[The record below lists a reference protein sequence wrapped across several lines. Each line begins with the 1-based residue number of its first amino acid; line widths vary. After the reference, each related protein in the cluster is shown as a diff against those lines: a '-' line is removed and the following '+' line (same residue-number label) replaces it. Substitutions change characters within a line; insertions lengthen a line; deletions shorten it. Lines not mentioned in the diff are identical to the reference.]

1 MSDMSGSHKMLLED
15 VVLEIFKKKFNVE
28 NASVD
33 DEWGRKFGCYDEDVV
48 DILMEVEKVT
58 GMKVDE
64 LVVSYDELAR
74 RGPFEILR
82 WLRRVP
88 SRPGLTARI
97 VAGLLSAAP

>member
-1 MSDMSGSHKMLLED
+1 MSGGESMPLED

-28 NASVD
+28 TASVD
-33 DEWGRKFGCYDEDVV
+33 DEWGRKFGCYNEDVV

-64 LVVSYDELAR
+64 LVVSYHELAR
-74 RGPFEILR
+74 PGPSAILR

-88 SRPGLTARI
+88 GRPGLTARR
-97 VAGLLSAAP
+97 VAALLSA